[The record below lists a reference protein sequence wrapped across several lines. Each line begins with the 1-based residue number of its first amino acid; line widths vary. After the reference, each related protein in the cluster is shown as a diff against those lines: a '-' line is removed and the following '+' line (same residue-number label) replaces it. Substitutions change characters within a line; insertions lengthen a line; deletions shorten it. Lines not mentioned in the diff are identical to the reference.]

1 MSPKQTSRTPGFY
14 PAGLS
19 ESTCVPVGARPARLR
34 STATGARHPRRVC
47 STCPQEDRS
56 LRQGRRRAAT
66 TPRTTMV
73 GYAARGRGH
82 RIRGDRTLATAARR
96 ACRACPLPD
105 ADRGLGGGGA
115 GGPGGRAGARA
126 AGAYRPA
133 AEARAAARL
142 RERPGVEAARAGEG
156 VVTMEGWTVVAAPVV
171 AGALLVL
178 AREVRRARVPRDDA
192 GALLLLQ
199 QQLDALR
206 AQLSEALAGQ
216 GRLVGQ
222 QLALLTGQMNDRLRE
237 GLELVQRS
245 QSAVGERLDNTSRVV
260 GEVQKGLGELREAT
274 AKVYEVGR
282 DVASL
287 HDILRAPKL
296 RGGLG
301 EFLLGDLLAQ
311 VLPSAHFT
319 LQHAFRSGERV
330 DAVVRLGDGLVPV
343 DAKFPLEDFRRLLEA
358 ADDDERAR
366 ARKAFVAQVRRHVDD
381 IATKYVLPDEGTYD
395 FALMYIPAENVYY
408 ETIIRDEEPGLAA
421 YAIARKV
428 IPVSPNC
435 FYAYLQAIAFGLRG
449 LRIEARAQEVMGLL
463 ARLGGDL
470 DRLKEDFRLGGKHL
484 TNAAQAYGAAERRLA
499 RLGGKLVAIG
509 GEEPAEDA
517 PRQAFLLRSS

>member
-1 MSPKQTSRTPGFY
+1 MCPTTASSGRRASMKART
-14 PAGLS
+14 AGLPTGRPFTRRS
-19 ESTCVPVGARPARLR
+19 RRVSKGGVWQIMRRRRAARRASIPRLSLNQRARGRCPCRSSALGSLLGAAPARPRGRRCSSGSRL
-34 STATGARHPRRVC
+34 SEGMG
-47 STCPQEDRS
+47 
-56 LRQGRRRAAT
+56 QGRRRAAT

-82 RIRGDRTLATAARR
+82 RIRGDRTHATAARR

-115 GGPGGRAGARA
+115 GGAGGRAGARA

-133 AEARAAARL
+133 AEVRAAARL

-156 VVTMEGWTVVAAPVV
+156 VVTMEGWTVVAALVV
-171 AGALLVL
+171 GGALLVL

-311 VLPSAHFT
+311 VLPHAHFT
-319 LQHAFRSGERV
+319 LQHDFRSGRRV
-330 DAVVRLGDGLVPV
+330 HAVVV
-343 DAKFPLEDFRRLLEA
+343 
-358 ADDDERAR
+358 
-366 ARKAFVAQVRRHVDD
+366 
-381 IATKYVLPDEGTYD
+381 
-395 FALMYIPAENVYY
+395 
-408 ETIIRDEEPGLAA
+408 
-421 YAIARKV
+421 
-428 IPVSPNC
+428 
-435 FYAYLQAIAFGLRG
+435 
-449 LRIEARAQEVMGLL
+449 
-463 ARLGGDL
+463 
-470 DRLKEDFRLGGKHL
+470 
-484 TNAAQAYGAAERRLA
+484 
-499 RLGGKLVAIG
+499 
-509 GEEPAEDA
+509 
-517 PRQAFLLRSS
+517 

>member
-1 MSPKQTSRTPGFY
+1 MS
-14 PAGLS
+14 
-19 ESTCVPVGARPARLR
+19 
-34 STATGARHPRRVC
+34 RR
-47 STCPQEDRS
+47 D
-56 LRQGRRRAAT
+56 
-66 TPRTTMV
+66 
-73 GYAARGRGH
+73 
-82 RIRGDRTLATAARR
+82 
-96 ACRACPLPD
+96 
-105 ADRGLGGGGA
+105 GA
-115 GGPGGRAGARA
+115 GGRAPGGVSRSLSGWGAASTVEPPARQRAGRRA
-126 AGAYRPA
+126 P
-133 AEARAAARL
+133 
-142 RERPGVEAARAGEG
+142 RPG
-156 VVTMEGWTVVAAPVV
+156 

-178 AREVRRARVPRDDA
+178 AGEVRRARAPRDGA

-206 AQLSEALAGQ
+206 ALLGDTLAGQ
-216 GRLVGQ
+216 GQLVGQ
-222 QLALLTGQMNDRLRE
+222 QLAQLTGQMNDRLRE

-311 VLPSAHFT
+311 VLPPAHFT

-366 ARKAFVAQVRRHVDD
+366 ARKAFVAQVRRHIDD

-421 YAIARKV
+421 YAIGRKV
-428 IPVSPNC
+428 IPVAPNC
-435 FYAYLQAIAFGLRG
+435 FHAYLQAIALGLRG
-449 LRIEARAQEVMGLL
+449 LRIEARAREV
-463 ARLGGDL
+463 LG
-470 DRLKEDFRLGGKHL
+470 
-484 TNAAQAYGAAERRLA
+484 
-499 RLGGKLVAIG
+499 
-509 GEEPAEDA
+509 
-517 PRQAFLLRSS
+517 